1 MECHHKIPREVG
13 GDDTYKNLIFVTKDI
28 HILIH
33 AKNTDVISK
42 YVKSL
47 KMPEN
52 EMKKLN
58 KLRVLAGLEE
68 IK

>member
-1 MECHHKIPREVG
+1 MPRELG

-33 AKNTDVISK
+33 AKNSDVISK
-42 YVKSL
+42 YVESL
-47 KMPEN
+47 KISEN
-52 EMKKLN
+52 GMKKLN